1 MSELLK
7 VLGLEKIAK
16 HMKPKKKIKAKK
28 ILKKKSE
35 PPKKHNE
42 AILESEPKEYE
53 KNSETIPQSEGEK
66 TASRK
71 INENGK
77 YHGKAVHEDRSVIG
91 EKPKYN
97 K

>member
-1 MSELLK
+1 MSEILK
-7 VLGLEKIAK
+7 ALGLEKIAK
-16 HMKPKKKIKAKK
+16 RMKPKKKLKVKKALKK
-28 ILKKKSE
+28 ITE

-53 KNSETIPQSEGEK
+53 KNPNTIPQSEGEK